1 MTTECS
7 RTLAYAIEDSATD
20 AYIDLAQSLS
30 FTNRKLYRQ
39 GRCYYI
45 QKIQWMSGNSL
56 TGGSLASKLTL
67 NTLPMGWVVRN
78 SWVKA
83 FALWKQMNKS
93 VLSDNPSVQ
102 GKWADFKVFFDV
114 NHANGDWGSAGPT
127 LNLKPFTGDQDGAQ
141 FINDGEW
148 YMSDYVT
155 PQHDVVQATGVE
167 APADKFKCHM
177 LGADIPDP
185 ADATE
190 FKSVG
195 IVNGYQDTRA
205 RVQIAPDVPATMST
219 NWMTQLTDEGG
230 QDPELADVIE
240 DANDAPPYDLD
251 EYPGGATNWNKG
263 VIQTT
268 MLATATN
275 QVDKDIGFCVPLGL
289 LKVTRT
295 LINNTNGGVLLITVA
310 PGNYHG
316 VMATEMKQ

>member
-7 RTLAYAIEDSATD
+7 RTLTFSVEDSATD

-45 QKIQWMSGNSL
+45 QKIQWISGGAITIGNS
-56 TGGSLASKLTL
+56 SNVTL
-67 NTLPMGWVVRN
+67 STLPMGWVVRN

-93 VLSDNPSVQ
+93 VLADNPSVQ
-102 GKWADFKVFFDV
+102 GKWADFKVFFDI
-114 NHANGDWGSAGPT
+114 NHTAGGWGSAGPT
-127 LNLKPFTGDQDGAQ
+127 LNLKPLTADQDGVQ
-141 FINDGEW
+141 FIDDGEW

-167 APADKFKCHM
+167 KPADTFKGHM
-177 LGADIPDP
+177 LGADVDV
-185 ADATE
+185 DGE
-190 FKSVG
+190 HSSVG

-230 QDPELADVIE
+230 QDPELADLIE

-268 MLATATN
+268 MATTVSN

-289 LKVTRT
+289 LKVQRAVV
-295 LINNTNGGVLLITVA
+295 NNTSPGILMITVA